1 MTTEVNSQLL
11 FRKQELDPAGKL
23 VAIGLH
29 DKFGTMSDPLPIAVG
44 LPGVRTIY
52 SLQAARPVG
61 AGIAFGG
68 SPGFM
73 WYLAEEPKRP
83 EPSSFGDSLIQL
95 EDFLIRV
102 SSRYGKL
109 LLFGLGQGG
118 VMALTLAQ
126 VWPERL
132 TGVAVWD
139 AGLAQ
144 LSWSP
149 APRPLAGLPILL
161 AASQD
166 KPGIESSRDALAE
179 LGARV
184 ELAQIRAKPEFGNI
198 MADWIRKFNSHP

>member
-29 DKFGTMSDPLPIAVG
+29 DKFGTMNDPLPIAMS
-44 LPGVRTIY
+44 LPGVHTIY

-73 WYLAEEPKRP
+73 WYLAEEPERP
-83 EPSSFGDSLIQL
+83 EPSTFGDSLIQL

-102 SSRYGKL
+102 SGRYGPPM
-109 LLFGLGQGG
+109 LFGLGQGG

-132 TGVAVWD
+132 TGVAVLD
-139 AGLAQ
+139 TGLAQ

-161 AASQD
+161 AASQQTSQ
-166 KPGIESSRDALAE
+166 IETSRAALVE

-184 ELAQIRAKPEFGNI
+184 ELARVRAKGEFGNI
-198 MADWIRKFNSHP
+198 MADWISKFTHL

>member
-1 MTTEVNSQLL
+1 MTTEIHSQLL

-29 DKFGTMSDPLPIAVG
+29 DKFGTMNDPLPLASV
-44 LPGVRTIY
+44 PGVRTIY

-73 WYLAEEPKRP
+73 WYLAERPEQP
-83 EPSSFGDSLIQL
+83 EPSTFGDSLIQL

-102 SSRYGKL
+102 SGRYGPL

-132 TGVAVWD
+132 AGVAVLD

-161 AASQD
+161 AASQ
-166 KPGIESSRDALAE
+166 KTSRIEASRDVLVE
-179 LGARV
+179 LGARA
-184 ELAQIRAKPEFGNI
+184 ELAQVRAKAEFGNI
-198 MADWIRKFNSHP
+198 MADWISKFNSHP

>member
-11 FRKQELDPAGKL
+11 FRRQELDPAGKL

-29 DKFGTMSDPLPIAVG
+29 DKFGTMSDPLPIAAG
-44 LPGVRTIY
+44 LPGVRTVY

-73 WYLAEEPKRP
+73 WYLAEQPEHP
-83 EPSSFGDSLIQL
+83 EPSTFGDSLIQL

-102 SSRYGKL
+102 SGRYGPP

-132 TGVAVWD
+132 TGVAVLD

-149 APRPLAGLPILL
+149 PPRPLAGLPILL
-161 AASQD
+161 AASQQTSQ
-166 KPGIESSRDALAE
+166 IEASRDALVE
-179 LGARV
+179 LGAQV
-184 ELAQIRAKPEFGNI
+184 ELAQMRARDEFGSTL
-198 MADWIRKFNSHP
+198 AEWTGKLNSRP